1 MRTLTLITFSFLLAL
16 FSTGCKKTQVPNDL
30 TVFVSILPQKY
41 FVEKIAGNTIKVE
54 VLVSPGKNPHTYEP
68 TPQQVMSL
76 GNAKALFTIGVP
88 FENTFLPKIQ
98 NTLTSLRIVDTSIGI
113 TKRTLESHDHHEGEV
128 EGDHHESEHHDEEK
142 EDEHHEDGVNDPHI
156 WLSPSLVKIQARTI
170 YNTLIEI
177 NPDKTSL
184 YTTGYETLINEL
196 DVLIADLKKTLSSFE
211 GSVLFVFHPS
221 FGYFADEFG
230 LKQVSIEKDGKET
243 APAQLIRIIEKARKE
258 NVKIIFAQPEFSRD
272 SAQKIGQAINGT
284 VVILNPLHEDY
295 SNNLR
300 SISLEI
306 EKSFK

>member
-1 MRTLTLITFSFLLAL
+1 MRTLILITFSFLLAL
-16 FSTGCKKTQVPNDL
+16 FSTGCKRTQAPDDL

-41 FVEKIAGNTIKVE
+41 FVEKIAGNTVKVE

-76 GNAKALFTIGVP
+76 GNAKALFTIGVA

-113 TKRTLESHDHHEGEV
+113 TKRTLESHDHHEDEV
-128 EGDHHESEHHDEEK
+128 EGEHHEDDHHEDEK
-142 EDEHHEDGVNDPHI
+142 EDEHHEDGVSDPHI

-170 YNTLIEI
+170 YNALIEI
-177 NPDKTSL
+177 NPAKTSL
-184 YTTGYETLINEL
+184 YTTGYESLINEL
-196 DVLIADLKKTLSSFE
+196 DALIADLKKTLAPFE
-211 GSVLFVFHPS
+211 GSLLFVFHPS

-230 LKQVSIEKDGKET
+230 LKQVAIETGGKET
-243 APAQLIRIIEKARKE
+243 TPAQLIRIIEEAHKE
-258 NVKIIFAQPEFSRD
+258 KVKIIAQPEFSRE
-272 SAQKIGQAINGT
+272 SAKKIGQAVNGT
-284 VVILNPLHEDY
+284 VVIVNPLHEDY
-295 SNNLR
+295 SNNLQ